1 MLDANMAF
9 WSYLGGC
16 HWNGHCT
23 GMETW
28 WYRSQSSFSWL
39 FALNVSG
46 IFSIVPWSLKKL
58 HAKYLWLFYWIL
70 LEWNTFPKQIL
81 FFLQLIKVQVL
92 KKIIFSRWGIRPIHD
107 NFKVNMNID
116 VTVAVVMLKQSIGM
130 VTQNYTFTYIY
141 K

>member
-1 MLDANMAF
+1 MQTWHFDPTLVDVI
-9 WSYLGGC
+9 
-16 HWNGHCT
+16 
-23 GMETW
+23 GMVTALEW
-28 WYRSQSSFSWL
+28 KHGDIGAQSSFSWL

-130 VTQNYTFTYIY
+130 VRQNYTFTYIY